1 MFSSNVS
8 SFSKNGQLN
17 YSLSG
22 LNEIEEEKDE
32 GKNIIEKL
40 TSSIKDDEIIVEL
53 QKLIYNGL
61 NIETYTVAGKVV

>member
-40 TSSIKDDEIIVEL
+40 TGSIKDDEIIVEL
-53 QKLIYNGL
+53 EKLISHGL
-61 NIETYTVAGKVV
+61 NIKTYTIAGKIV